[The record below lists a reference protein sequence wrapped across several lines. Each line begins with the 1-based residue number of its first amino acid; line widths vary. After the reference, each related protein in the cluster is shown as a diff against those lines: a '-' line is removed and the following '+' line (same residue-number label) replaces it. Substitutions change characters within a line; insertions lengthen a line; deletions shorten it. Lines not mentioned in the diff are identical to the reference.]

1 MKTLKYL
8 LISTLCML
16 VASCGSQRRA
26 VSPEELSA
34 APVEQRF
41 DAMVASYKP
50 WHTISMPVRVE
61 LKSPS
66 KVSLSGRAY
75 MVNESLIHISMRV
88 LGFEVA
94 VMHVTPD
101 SVYCVDKI
109 HKLAVIESIDRLSA
123 STGITLGQLQSL
135 MLGRAIVPGEGAK
148 LSRKS
153 KNVKLTSHGGGSDG
167 WTMTTSAKGGHPFEC
182 VFNVEGDNNQ
192 ISSIAVSVP
201 GHKTV
206 SCDYNDWSACEI
218 GQIPQSLSCDLTAS
232 SKHINAVLKYTPSQV
247 RIDAGDMPSFKR
259 PGNGYRVI
267 SAVDLFKSLSSS
279 SLF

>member
-1 MKTLKYL
+1 MKNLKYL
-8 LISTLCML
+8 IISAFCIF

-26 VSPEELSA
+26 VSPEELATAS
-34 APVEQRF
+34 VEQRF

-75 MVNESLIHISMRV
+75 MVSDSLIHVSMRV

-94 VMHVTPD
+94 VMHVTAD

-123 STGITLGQLQSL
+123 STGITLGQLQSI
-135 MLGRAIVPGEGAK
+135 MLGRAIVPGEGVK
-148 LSRKS
+148 LSRKA
-153 KNVKLTSHGGGSDG
+153 KNVKLTSPAADFDG
-167 WTMTTSAKGGHPFEC
+167 WTMTASAKGAHPYEC
-182 VFNVEGDNNQ
+182 VFNVEGENNQ
-192 ISSIAVSVP
+192 IASIAVSIP
-201 GHKTV
+201 GRKTV

-218 GQIPQSLSCDLTAS
+218 GQIPQSLSCDFTAS
-232 SKHINAVLKYTPSQV
+232 SKRINAVLKYTPSQV
-247 RIDAGDMPSFKR
+247 KADTGDMPSFKR
-259 PGNGYRVI
+259 PGKGYRII